1 MKNRGGP
8 GMQKVSELVGK
19 PIVSADT
26 GERIGKVSDVLVDP
40 QSQHV
45 IGLVVASG
53 VLSAEHVLPFTDVQ
67 TLGTD
72 AVVARS
78 GSGVVGRKE
87 WHQQAIDTMRTSALQ
102 QKRVLTTSG
111 RALGQIRDVLVD
123 EVGSIEGFEIAG
135 SGFGGLL
142 RRRSTLPQ
150 AHGVT
155 IGADAVLVPEDTA
168 AELEPRK

>member
-1 MKNRGGP
+1 MHRIT
-8 GMQKVSELVGK
+8 ELVGK

-45 IGLVVASG
+45 LGLVVAG
-53 VLSAEHVLPFTDVQ
+53 GLLGGEHVLPYTGVQ

-78 GSGVVGRKE
+78 GSAVIDRKE
-87 WHQQAIDTMRTSALQ
+87 WHQQAAESIRTSTLQ

-111 RALGQIRDVLVD
+111 RALGSIGDVFLGDAGTV
-123 EVGSIEGFEIAG
+123 EAFEIAN
-135 SGFGGLL
+135 SSVGGL
-142 RRRSTLPQ
+142 RRKRTTLPH

-155 IGADAVLVPEDTA
+155 IGADAVLISDETA
-168 AELEPRK
+168 AEMESEQAR